1 LRSKQVTTEPRDSRL
16 RFDGRVAVITGA
28 GRGLG
33 REFALLL
40 ARRGS
45 AVVVNDIG
53 RSRDHERYGAPADT
67 STDVAQQVVDEIKA
81 SGGSAAANT
90 ADVSDPAAAESIVTT
105 AVDAFGRI
113 DILIN
118 NAGILPYAS
127 LEELTPEQF
136 MATLAV
142 HVGGA
147 FHVSRAAWPHFRR
160 NGYGRIVN
168 VCSSVGIV
176 YGADNYAAYGSA
188 KGGLMGLTRVSAQEG
203 AHHGILVNGLL
214 PNAATRGRASVT
226 QPLRS
231 TGVDDEQSAELV
243 AHAAA
248 WLAHDQCSASG
259 EFFAVKSGS
268 MREIFVS
275 VAEGFQARRPG
286 EFSLELI
293 QENWSTIRDR
303 RPALS
308 PTDANQY
315 NDYRQAVFYRVTGS
329 L

>member
-1 LRSKQVTTEPRDSRL
+1 VPTEPRDSRL

-53 RSRDHERYGAPADT
+53 RSRDHERYGAPADK

-226 QPLRS
+226 QPLQS
-231 TGVDDEQSAELV
+231 TGVDHDRSTELV

-275 VAEGFQARRPG
+275 VAEGFQAKRPD

-303 RPALS
+303 RAALS
-308 PTDANQY
+308 PTDAIQY
-315 NDYRQAVFYRVTGS
+315 NEYRQAVFDRVTGS

>member
-1 LRSKQVTTEPRDSRL
+1 MPTEPDDRQLL
-16 RFDGRVAVITGA
+16 RFDGRVAVVTGA

-53 RSRDHERYGAPADT
+53 RSMDQERYDASADT
-67 STDVAQQVVDEIKA
+67 ITQVAQQVVDEIKA
-81 SGGSAAANT
+81 SGGSAVAST

-105 AVDAFGRI
+105 AVDAFGGV
-113 DILIN
+113 DIVIN
-118 NAGILPYAS
+118 NAGILPHAS
-127 LEELTPEQF
+127 VEELTPEQF

-160 NGYGRIVN
+160 HGYGRIVN
-168 VCSSVGIV
+168 VCSSIGVV

-188 KGGLMGLTRVSAQEG
+188 KGGLMGLTRVSACEG
-203 AHHGILVNGLL
+203 AQHGILVNGLL

-226 QPLRS
+226 QALQSSRV
-231 TGVDDEQSAELV
+231 GNDRSAELV

-259 EFFAVKSGS
+259 EFFAAKSGS
-268 MREIFVS
+268 MREVFVS
-275 VAEGFQARRPG
+275 VAEGFQAKRPE

-303 RPALS
+303 LPALS
-308 PTDANQY
+308 PTDAIQY
-315 NDYRQAVFYRVTGS
+315 NEYRQAVFDRVTGRR
-329 L
+329 